1 MEWPG
6 LRPANR
12 DDAELLFR
20 IYASTREAELAVA
33 AWDASVKEAFLR
45 MQFAAQDA
53 SYRGTFPAASFDLIV
68 SGAEVLGRLYVDRGE
83 QAWTVLDIALL
94 PQHQRQGI
102 GTRLLRQLLA
112 EAVTAGKP
120 VRLHVEQANPARRL
134 YQRLGFEQ
142 IEDQGIYLLLEC
154 KPGISADPLP
164 ENDLIAH
171 CRRRLP
177 GCVGHGRTDRNDKEL
192 EFAELRVLQA
202 VYRLRHDRLERA
214 VEEQRKRGPRCV
226 RWRAGRGSGYL
237 NQLKIEGTWGRH
249 SPGTR
254 LPAEK
259 KSL

>member
-1 MEWPG
+1 LTTVEWPG
-6 LRPANR
+6 LRPATR

-45 MQFAAQDA
+45 MQFSAQDA
-53 SYRGTFPAASFDLIV
+53 SYRATFPGASFDLIV
-68 SGAEVLGRLYVDRGE
+68 SGPEVLGRLYLDRGE

-94 PQHQRQGI
+94 PQHQRKGI

-120 VRLHVEQANPARRL
+120 VRLHVEQANPAQRL

-154 KPGISADPLP
+154 KPAFPQTRLP

-177 GCVGHGRTDRNDKEL
+177 GCVGRCRTDRNDKEF
-192 EFAELRVLQA
+192 EFAELHVLQA

-214 VEEQRKRGPRCV
+214 VEE
-226 RWRAGRGSGYL
+226 
-237 NQLKIEGTWGRH
+237 
-249 SPGTR
+249 
-254 LPAEK
+254 
-259 KSL
+259 

>member
-1 MEWPG
+1 MPG
-6 LRPANR
+6 VQEDKAALR
-12 DDAELLFR
+12 
-20 IYASTREAELAVA
+20 
-33 AWDASVKEAFLR
+33 
-45 MQFAAQDA
+45 
-53 SYRGTFPAASFDLIV
+53 
-68 SGAEVLGRLYVDRGE
+68 
-83 QAWTVLDIALL
+83 
-94 PQHQRQGI
+94 
-102 GTRLLRQLLA
+102 RQLLA

-154 KPGISADPLP
+154 KPAISAGPLP

-226 RWRAGRGSGYL
+226 RWRAAPRC
-237 NQLKIEGTWGRH
+237 
-249 SPGTR
+249 R
-254 LPAEK
+254 LEE
-259 KSL
+259 